1 VKIYVKSMSSQNNI
15 NPIINALQAFSW
27 VTIFFGWGCIRLFM
41 LCCLGTL
48 KLPLYISII
57 GIPIAIMI
65 YKLEENVLNPAV
77 DKIFKLIA
85 RMLGM
90 SEALLGEE

>member
-1 VKIYVKSMSSQNNI
+1 MFSQNNDT
-15 NPIINALQAFSW
+15 NPIIGVIQAFSW
-27 VTIFFGWGCIRLFM
+27 VTIFFCWGCIRLFM
-41 LCCLGTL
+41 LCCLWTL

-65 YKLEENVLNPAV
+65 DKLEENVLNPVV
-77 DKIFKLIA
+77 DKIFKSLL

-90 SEALLGEE
+90 PEALLGE

>member
-1 VKIYVKSMSSQNNI
+1 MSSQNNT
-15 NPIINALQAFSW
+15 NPIIDVIQAFSW
-27 VTIFFGWGCIRLFM
+27 VTIFSCWGCIRLFM
-41 LCCLGTL
+41 LCCLWTL

-65 YKLEENVLNPAV
+65 DKLEENVLNPVV
-77 DKIFKLIA
+77 DKFFKLIA